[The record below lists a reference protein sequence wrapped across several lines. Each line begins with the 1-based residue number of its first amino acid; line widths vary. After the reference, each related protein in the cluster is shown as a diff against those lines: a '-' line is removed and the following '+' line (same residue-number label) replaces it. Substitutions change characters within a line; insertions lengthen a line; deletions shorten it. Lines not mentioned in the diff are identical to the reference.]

1 MKAHDVRD
9 PSTSPCRILGSMGNK
24 NCYIYDVR
32 HCNGIETQTSV
43 VHFESNYIYSTW
55 LFLLLYARHT
65 SIHSYTY
72 IWLYVYLFMA
82 MVMSVSGVL
91 FNMIIK
97 LTTTVIKLFRS
108 LSVVRWG
115 RTKKVD
121 LIVVASD
128 AWIFKSIL
136 RIWYLCALVV
146 FGRHRMLCQLLNCT
160 FFAISCPYSSPDSN
174 VLHGFE

>member
-1 MKAHDVRD
+1 MFVIHQLHHAEYWARWATKIAIYTMCAIVMASRHKHPLSISKAIIFIALDYFYYY
-9 PSTSPCRILGSMGNK
+9 TLG
-24 NCYIYDVR
+24 IR
-32 HCNGIETQTSV
+32 
-43 VHFESNYIYSTW
+43 
-55 LFLLLYARHT
+55 A
-65 SIHSYTY
+65 SIHIY